1 MNVKELCD
9 AFYSYQKNKVKNTTL
24 YTYVQRRK
32 YFKLIED
39 IKLHEL
45 TVEDY
50 KVWRNCLDDSKLSTA
65 YKNDILKFFKEL
77 LKYAE
82 RWYGYDFRDL
92 YNKFD
97 KFRDPNAIIDEGINY
112 YTYEEFKK
120 FISVETDLKYKVA
133 FELLYFCGLR
143 RGKLLAL
150 TWKHINFDTNELSV
164 KQNLVENRLEGGYL
178 ITSPKT
184 RSSIRT
190 IPLFNKLIEDLKALK
205 PDIMITCAFGQ
216 ILSEEILN
224 IPKLGVINI
233 HASLLPEYR
242 GASPIHYA
250 ILDGKNK
257 TGITIMKTDVGIDT
271 GDIILQKEIDIN
283 DDETCGELFDRL
295 SVLGAQCIIEALPNI
310 INGSAKYI
318 KQEESRATLTKI
330 IKKEMAKIEWN
341 NSADKI
347 YNQIRAF
354 NPAPVAFA
362 TFQGQPFKIYSA
374 KVVSISGEPGKVI
387 KADDELIVGCGEK
400 SLSLVKVQ
408 KAGGKPMDIKDFLR
422 GNKLSV
428 GEDFI

>member
-1 MNVKELCD
+1 MNIVYLGTPD
-9 AFYSYQKNKVKNTTL
+9 FAVL
-24 YTYVQRRK
+24 P
-32 YFKLIED
+32 
-39 IKLHEL
+39 
-45 TVEDY
+45 
-50 KVWRNCLDDSKLSTA
+50 
-65 YKNDILKFFKEL
+65 
-77 LKYAE
+77 LKY
-82 RWYGYDFRDL
+82 
-92 YNKFD
+92 
-97 KFRDPNAIIDEGINY
+97 
-112 YTYEEFKK
+112 
-120 FISVETDLKYKVA
+120 
-133 FELLYFCGLR
+133 
-143 RGKLLAL
+143 
-150 TWKHINFDTNELSV
+150 
-164 KQNLVENRLEGGYL
+164 LVENGYNVTAVIANRDKPVGRKQILTPPPTKILAEEYGIPVYQYDKIRVEGV
-178 ITSPKT
+178 
-184 RSSIRT
+184 
-190 IPLFNKLIEDLKALK
+190 EDLKALK

-310 INGSAKYI
+310 INGSANYI

-330 IKKEMAKIEWN
+330 IKKEIAKIEWN

-374 KVVSISGEPGKVI
+374 KVVSVSGEPGKVI